1 MYGDDYLIDYLLTT
15 NMAPSQVDELG
26 EAGAL
31 AVQVA
36 HELCID
42 FGRAQPHFLNLERYY
57 IGEPPLP
64 RDPERLTEEYR
75 PLLMMG
81 RSDWCQLVVDVVSE
95 RLKIGSVRST
105 EHPNQDPTAWDWWQR
120 NNMDGVSP
128 QVHTAALKFG
138 ICYVS
143 VWPGADGTPK
153 IMGESPLS
161 TYCRIDP
168 ETGEVTAAV
177 RLWTGCC
184 DGAVY
189 CDLTTSTAQWRLVSK
204 KPTKT
209 TLRASTWSMT
219 SMNLVTV
226 DPSTIEWTFRDPMD
240 TPPVRLN
247 PMGVCGY
254 VPMYTAPD
262 LLGGYHSEIAT
273 ILPVQDRI
281 NKTCFDR
288 LVTQE
293 FCAFPQR
300 AISGIDAWRDPETGE
315 VKLPFDAAADRIW
328 TATDPATK
336 FTQFDA
342 ATGQAYLEA
351 TTADIQAL
359 STQSRTPPHYLLA
372 GMGVFPSGESVRATE
387 YGLTRKVQMR
397 QQSYGDAWG
406 TVLRLCALA
415 AKDSSLVDDQG
426 LRVEWENVEA
436 RSEGEVVDALL
447 KMGTLG
453 VPWEAL
459 WAKWGASPEEI
470 EAWSAKL
477 DETLKRAQL
486 LALATASPSASRLQT
501 AAPPTQGT
509 NIARTPNVAYP
520 TPPPTSGDV
529 DANPATP
536 V

>member
-1 MYGDDYLIDYLLTT
+1 
-15 NMAPSQVDELG
+15 
-26 EAGAL
+26 
-31 AVQVA
+31 
-36 HELCID
+36 
-42 FGRAQPHFLNLERYY
+42 
-57 IGEPPLP
+57 
-64 RDPERLTEEYR
+64 
-75 PLLMMG
+75 
-81 RSDWCQLVVDVVSE
+81 
-95 RLKIGSVRST
+95 
-105 EHPNQDPTAWDWWQR
+105 
-120 NNMDGVSP
+120 MDGVSP

-138 ICYVS
+138 VCYVS
-143 VWPGADGTPK
+143 VWPGIDGVPK
-153 IMGESPLS
+153 IIGESPLS
-161 TYCRIDP
+161 CYVRTDP
-168 ETGEVTAAV
+168 ETREVTAAI
-177 RLWTGCC
+177 RLWGGCC
-184 DGAVY
+184 DGTIY
-189 CDLTTSTAQWRLVSK
+189 CDLTTATAQWRLVSR
-204 KPTKT
+204 KPAKAAIRTSSW
-209 TLRASTWSMT
+209 TLNQGNMLTI
-219 SMNLVTV
+219 

-247 PMGVCGY
+247 PMGRVGY

-262 LLGGYHSEIAT
+262 LLGGFHSEIST
-273 ILPVQDRI
+273 ILPIQDRI
-281 NKTCFDR
+281 NKTTFDR

-300 AISGIDAWRDPETGE
+300 TIAGIESWRDPETGE
-315 VKLPFDAAADRIW
+315 VKAPFDAAADRIW
-328 TATDPATK
+328 TSIDPNTK
-336 FTQFDA
+336 FQQFDA

-406 TVLRLCALA
+406 DVLRLCALA
-415 AKDSSLVDDQG
+415 VNNQTLADDQG

-470 EAWSAKL
+470 ASWTEKL
-477 DETLKRAQL
+477 DATLLRAQL
-486 LALATASPSASRLQT
+486 LAAATASPSQTRLETQSNPT
-501 AAPPTQGT
+501 AGT
-509 NIARTPNVAYP
+509 NVAKQANPYRK
-520 TPPPTSGDV
+520 PPEFGDV
-529 DANPATP
+529 DVNPSTP